1 MYCASFSE
9 RCGVLSCSWVFL
21 LNKFGLFVVFLVDY
35 FINNCD
41 ASHL

>member
-9 RCGVLSCSWVFL
+9 RCGVLSCSLVFL
-21 LNKFGLFVVFLVDY
+21 LNKFWLFVGFLVDC

-41 ASHL
+41 VSHL